1 MPILQ
6 SKSIY
11 HGLPVFPQE
20 TKGFTAIVT
29 GANGISGDHM
39 SPDILAKQMRE
50 RGISAEYVFFFAYIQ
65 PKPKDGG
72 NIWSAAEDLVTINKS
87 LLVNFLEAQALANS
101 LPQRIL
107 LQLGAKYYGAHL
119 GPTKLPSEESDPRV
133 YLEPNFYYDQEDYL
147 KDFAA
152 KHGISWNTT
161 RPANIPGAVPD
172 AAMNLC
178 FPLGVYAVVQ
188 KHLRQPLEFP
198 SDFAAWT
205 NIQMLSSAQM
215 NCYLA
220 EWAVLTEDAKNES
233 FNATDDYPFAW
244 EMFWPKL
251 AAFYG
256 IQWKGPDDNASRT
269 EYHEFQTPYTPP
281 PRGYGPPAT
290 IRFKFTLAEW
300 AKRPEVQNAWKEIVA
315 EHNLRNIAL
324 EDVDRVFG
332 FTDFGLSVSYPVVQ
346 SMAKAKKLGFF
357 GFVDASETI
366 YRTLEEFVD
375 LHMLPPG
382 PSGVAS

>member
-1 MPILQ
+1 
-6 SKSIY
+6 
-11 HGLPVFPQE
+11 
-20 TKGFTAIVT
+20 
-29 GANGISGDHM
+29 
-39 SPDILAKQMRE
+39 
-50 RGISAEYVFFFAYIQ
+50 
-65 PKPKDGG
+65 
-72 NIWSAAEDLVTINKS
+72 
-87 LLVNFLEAQALANS
+87 
-101 LPQRIL
+101 
-107 LQLGAKYYGAHL
+107 
-119 GPTKLPSEESDPRV
+119 LPSEESDPRA

-147 KDFAA
+147 KEFAA
-152 KHGISWNTT
+152 KYGISWNTT
-161 RPANIPGAVPD
+161 RPANISGAVPD

-188 KHLRQPLEFP
+188 RHLRQSLEFP

-220 EWAVLTEDAKNES
+220 EWAVLTEDTKNES
-233 FNATDDYPFAW
+233 FNATDDSLFTW

-256 IQWKGPDDNASRT
+256 IPWKGPDDNGSRT

-300 AKRPEVQNAWKEIVA
+300 AKSPEVQNAWKEIST
-315 EHNLRNIAL
+315 EYNLRNIAL

-332 FTDFGLSVSYPVVQ
+332 FTDFGISVSYPVIQRLVGFSTLLMSRAHIFPVS
-346 SMAKAKKLGFF
+346 SMGKAKKFGFF

-366 YRTLEEFVD
+366 YKSKLNKIYYSAWLPRLIKDTLAYLQHWRSLLICTCCLRAHLESLVNDECLDSYDDRGWFKLVMGPYQGQSQLIFENLG
-375 LHMLPPG
+375 LHGFTKCKLG
-382 PSGVAS
+382 AILA